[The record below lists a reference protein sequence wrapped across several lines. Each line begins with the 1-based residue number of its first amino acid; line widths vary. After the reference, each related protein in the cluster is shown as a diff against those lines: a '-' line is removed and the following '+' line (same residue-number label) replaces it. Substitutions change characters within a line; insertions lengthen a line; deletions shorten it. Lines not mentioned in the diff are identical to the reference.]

1 MLKPGDCFIGMEFWS
16 DGGHWRCTDVGKR
29 TINAIKLDQED
40 PRNYGGPPYMV
51 VEHAMDEYCLPTCYK
66 TKEERDYNFP
76 DVYDG
81 PDISS
86 VVTSESDSGKRY
98 RRGMEEKM
106 VTEFDAAEF
115 RRVERLGQAMQ
126 DGTATE
132 SEQNWLV
139 RHVLKKSYS
148 GLQLYHKC

>member
-1 MLKPGDCFIGMEFWS
+1 MLKPEECYIGMEFWS
-16 DGGHWRCTDVGKR
+16 DGGHWRCTDIGKR
-29 TINAIKLDQED
+29 TINAIKLNQED

-51 VEHAMDEYCLPTCYK
+51 VESAMDEYCLPTCYK
-66 TKEERDYNFP
+66 TKGERDDNFP

-81 PDISS
+81 PDSS
-86 VVTSESDSGKRY
+86 AVLTSDSGSGKYY
-98 RRGMEEKM
+98 RRGVEKKV
-106 VTEFDAAEF
+106 VTKFDEAEF
-115 RRVERLGQAMQ
+115 RRVKRLGQAMR

-148 GLQLYHKC
+148 GGQL